1 MGWAA
6 GLMSVMGLLIVVAIA
21 AQIVGEDRAD
31 IRRLRRLEA
40 ARADWAT
47 WLTKEERK

>member
-1 MGWAA
+1 
-6 GLMSVMGLLIVVAIA
+6 MSWQIGAMLCMGLLIVIAIGA
-21 AQIVGEDRAD
+21 MIVDEDRRD